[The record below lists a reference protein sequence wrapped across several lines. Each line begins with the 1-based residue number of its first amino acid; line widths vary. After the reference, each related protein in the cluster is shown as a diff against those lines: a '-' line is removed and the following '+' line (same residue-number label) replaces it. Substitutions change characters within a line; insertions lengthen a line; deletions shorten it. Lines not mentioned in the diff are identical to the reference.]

1 MEEINMATFNKNEVV
16 LEKVKQASLYDLETG
31 ILLNRLTSI
40 EDPSLNTTAEKE
52 EVVDA
57 QGNTITDIYRAKKAT
72 FGGSNSLF
80 SLDLAASQF
89 GAKKEVATSNKKIV
103 NYMAETM
110 TIATETK
117 TDTDGTEIKAGTVKL
132 SQTPVANS
140 IKYIYIIEGGE
151 IGESI
156 AIGATAADATTGAD
170 GKVTP
175 ETAVV
180 GNNGVITLPPART
193 SGKVYVE
200 YAYESEEAVRIVNKT
215 NEYPTAGKLVILAL
229 FRDKCTDKTIL
240 GSIICPKAKL
250 NPESVDLSLTPT
262 GKHPF
267 EYTMMKDYCSDE
279 EELFEIVLSK

>member
-1 MEEINMATFNKNEVV
+1 MATFNKNEVV
-16 LEKVKQASLYDLETG
+16 LEKIKQASLYDLESG

-52 EVVDA
+52 EVLDA

-89 GAKKEVATSNKKIV
+89 GATKVVAGATKDENGNIIAPTIT
-103 NYMAETM
+103 NYVAETM
-110 TIATETK
+110 TIAEGK
-117 TDTDGTEIKAGTVKL
+117 VKL
-132 SQTPVANS
+132 SNVPVANS

-151 IGESI
+151 IGESYPVNV
-156 AIGATAADATTGAD
+156 AAASDSEAFVAEDGTITMPTGEKD
-170 GKVTP
+170 GSKIVKD
-175 ETAVV
+175 
-180 GNNGVITLPPART
+180 G
-193 SGKVYVE
+193 SKVYVE
-200 YAYESEEAVRIVNKT
+200 YPYESTEAVRVVNKT

-250 NPESVDLSLTPT
+250 NPESVDLALTPT

-267 EYTMMKDYCSDE
+267 EYTMMKDFCSDD

>member
-1 MEEINMATFNKNEVV
+1 MAIFNKNEVV
-16 LEKVKQASLYDLETG
+16 LEKIKQASLYDLEDG
-31 ILLNRLTSI
+31 RLLNRLTSI

-72 FGGSNSLF
+72 FSGSNSLF

-89 GAKKEVATSNKKIV
+89 GTLKEVAGAGDKTGNFKAVDKVV
-103 NYMAETM
+103 NYMAETV
-110 TIATETK
+110 AVGE
-117 TDTDGTEIKAGTVKL
+117 DGHAKL
-132 SQTPVANS
+132 TRIPVAKS
-140 IKYIYIIEGGE
+140 IKYVYVIESGE
-151 IGESI
+151 IGESYPVNE
-156 AIGATAADATTGAD
+156 AAASDKEAFVADDGTITMPTG
-170 GKVTP
+170 V
-175 ETAVV
+175 
-180 GNNGVITLPPART
+180 T

-200 YAYESEEAVRIVNKT
+200 YAFESTEGVRVVNKA

-267 EYTMMKDYCSDE
+267 EYTMMKDFCSDD

>member
-1 MEEINMATFNKNEVV
+1 MATFNKNEVV
-16 LEKVKQASLYDLETG
+16 LEKVKQASLYDLESG
-31 ILLNRLTSI
+31 VLLNRLTSI

-89 GAKKEVATSNKKIV
+89 GAKKEVASAENKII
-103 NYMAETM
+103 NYMAETL
-110 TIATETK
+110 TIA
-117 TDTDGTEIKAGTVKL
+117 DGKVKL
-132 SQTPVANS
+132 SRAPVAKS

-151 IGESI
+151 IGESYPVND
-156 AIGATAADATTGAD
+156 AAGSDTEAFVAED
-170 GKVTP
+170 GTITVPTSVT
-175 ETAVV
+175 E
-180 GNNGVITLPPART
+180 
-193 SGKVYVE
+193 GKVYVE
-200 YAYESEEAVRIVNKT
+200 YPYESEEAVRVVNKA

-267 EYTMMKDYCSDE
+267 EYTMMKDFCSDE

>member
-1 MEEINMATFNKNEVV
+1 MAFNKNEVV
-16 LEKVKQASLYDLETG
+16 LEKIKQASLYDLESG

-89 GAKKEVATSNKKIV
+89 GAQKVVAGVTKDEDGNIIAPV
-103 NYMAETM
+103 IINYTAD
-110 TIATETK
+110 TK
-117 TDTDGTEIKAGTVKL
+117 SIAGTSVKL
-132 SQTPVANS
+132 SQVPVLSGKDA
-140 IKYIYIIEGGE
+140 IKYVYIIEDGE
-151 IGESI
+151 IGEPYKV
-156 AIGATAADATTGAD
+156 GATPKAATETEIGEVTVSDD
-170 GKVTP
+170 GTITFP
-175 ETAVV
+175 EE
-180 GNNGVITLPPART
+180 I
-193 SGKVYVE
+193 SGKVYAE
-200 YAYESEEAVRIVNKT
+200 YAYESDEAVRVVNKT

>member
-1 MEEINMATFNKNEVV
+1 MAKFNKNEVV
-16 LEKVKQASLYDLETG
+16 LEKIKQASLYDLEDG
-31 ILLNRLTSI
+31 KLLNRLTSI
-40 EDPSLNTTAEKE
+40 EDPNLNTTAEKE

-57 QGNTITDIYRAKKAT
+57 QGNTITEIFRAKKAT
-72 FGGSNSLF
+72 FGGSNSLL

-89 GAKKEVATSNKKIV
+89 GAKKEIASADNKII
-103 NYMAETM
+103 NYMAETL
-110 TIATETK
+110 TIS
-117 TDTDGTEIKAGTVKL
+117 DGKVKL
-132 SQTPVANS
+132 AKTPVENS

-151 IGESI
+151 IGESY
-156 AIGATAADATTGAD
+156 AVAAAAT
-170 GKVTP
+170 
-175 ETAVV
+175 ENEAVV
-180 GNNGVITLPPART
+180 STDGTITVPT
-193 SGKVYVE
+193 SVTEGKVYVE
-200 YAYESEEAVRIVNKT
+200 YAYESEEAVRIVNKA

-267 EYTMMKDYCSDE
+267 EYTMMKDFCSEE

>member
-1 MEEINMATFNKNEVV
+1 MATFNKNEVV
-16 LEKVKQASLYDLETG
+16 LEKIKQASLYDLESG
-31 ILLNRLTSI
+31 LLLNRLTSI

-89 GAKKEVATSNKKIV
+89 GATKEVADSDNKIK

-110 TIATETK
+110 TISSVKGEDNAVTN
-117 TDTDGTEIKAGTVKL
+117 TVKL
-132 SQTPVANS
+132 SKTPVENS

-156 AIGATAADATTGAD
+156 AIGAAAADAAGEN
-170 GKVTP
+170 P

-180 GNNGVITLPPART
+180 GADGTITLPPART
-193 SGKVYVE
+193 EGKVYVE
-200 YAYESEEAVRIVNKT
+200 YAYESAEAVRIVNKA

-267 EYTMMKDYCSDE
+267 EYTMMKDFCSDE

>member
-1 MEEINMATFNKNEVV
+1 MAKFNKNEVV
-16 LEKVKQASLYDLETG
+16 LEKIKQASLYDLESG
-31 ILLNRLTSI
+31 LLLNRLTSI

-89 GAKKEVATSNKKIV
+89 GAKKEVASADKKII
-103 NYMAETM
+103 NYYAETL
-110 TIATETK
+110 TIA
-117 TDTDGTEIKAGTVKL
+117 DGKVKL
-132 SQTPVANS
+132 SRTPVENS
-140 IKYIYIIEGGE
+140 IKYIYVIEGGE
-151 IGESI
+151 IGESY
-156 AIGATAADATTGAD
+156 AVGAAATANEALVAAD
-170 GKVTP
+170 GTITVP
-175 ETAVV
+175 TAV
-180 GNNGVITLPPART
+180 TE
-193 SGKVYVE
+193 GKVYVE
-200 YAYESEEAVRIVNKT
+200 YAYESEEAVRIVNKA

-267 EYTMMKDYCSDE
+267 EYTMMKDFCSDE

>member
-1 MEEINMATFNKNEVV
+1 MAAFNKNEVV
-16 LEKVKQASLYDLETG
+16 LEKVKQASLYDLESG

-89 GAKKEVATSNKKIV
+89 GAKKVVAGVTRDEVTGEIIAPTII
-103 NYMAETM
+103 NYTAETKD
-110 TIATETK
+110 IVGVNATLSHAPV
-117 TDTDGTEIKAGTVKL
+117 TEGKDA
-132 SQTPVANS
+132 
-140 IKYIYIIEGGE
+140 IKYVYIIESGE
-151 IGESI
+151 IGEPYKVG
-156 AIGATAADATTGAD
+156 AAAKAATETEIGEVTVAND
-170 GKVTP
+170 GTITFP
-175 ETAVV
+175 E
-180 GNNGVITLPPART
+180 GV
-193 SGKVYVE
+193 SGKVYAE
-200 YAYESEEAVRIVNKT
+200 YAYESDEAVRVVNKA

-267 EYTMMKDYCSDE
+267 EYTMMKDFCSDE

>member
-1 MEEINMATFNKNEVV
+1 MATFNKNEVV
-16 LEKVKQASLYDLETG
+16 LEKIKQASLYDLESG

-52 EVVDA
+52 EVVNA
-57 QGNTITDIYRAKKAT
+57 QGETITDIYRAKKAT
-72 FGGSNSLF
+72 FSGSNSLF

-89 GAKKEVATSNKKIV
+89 GATKEVASGENKIIY
-103 NYMAETM
+103 YMAETM
-110 TIATETK
+110 TIS
-117 TDTDGTEIKAGTVKL
+117 DGKVKL
-132 SQTPVANS
+132 SKTPVENT

-151 IGESI
+151 IGESY
-156 AIGATAADATTGAD
+156 AVGAVASENEASVATD
-170 GKVTP
+170 GTITVPTSVT
-175 ETAVV
+175 E
-180 GNNGVITLPPART
+180 
-193 SGKVYVE
+193 GKVYVE
-200 YAYESEEAVRIVNKT
+200 YAYESEEAVRVVNRSG
-215 NEYPTAGKLVILAL
+215 EYPTAGKLIILAL

-267 EYTMMKDYCSDE
+267 EYTMMKDFCSND

>member
-1 MEEINMATFNKNEVV
+1 MATFNKNEVV

-89 GAKKEVATSNKKIV
+89 GATKEVASAEKKII

-110 TIATETK
+110 TIAN
-117 TDTDGTEIKAGTVKL
+117 GQVKL
-132 SQTPVANS
+132 SRVPVENS
-140 IKYIYIIEGGE
+140 IKYIYIIESGE
-151 IGESI
+151 IGASYPVNV
-156 AIGATAADATTGAD
+156 AAAAEGEAFVDND
-170 GKVTP
+170 GTITVPTDVT
-175 ETAVV
+175 E
-180 GNNGVITLPPART
+180 
-193 SGKVYVE
+193 GKVYVE
-200 YAYESEEAVRIVNKT
+200 YAYESDEAVRIVNKA

-267 EYTMMKDYCSDE
+267 EYTMMKDFCSDE

>member
-1 MEEINMATFNKNEVV
+1 MATFNKNEVV
-16 LEKVKQASLYDLETG
+16 LEKVKQASLYDIETG

-57 QGNTITDIYRAKKAT
+57 QGNTITDIYKAKKAT

-89 GAKKEVATSNKKIV
+89 GATKEVASAENKII

-110 TIATETK
+110 TIS
-117 TDTDGTEIKAGTVKL
+117 DGKVKL
-132 SQTPVANS
+132 SKSPVIEGKDA

-151 IGESI
+151 IGESY
-156 AIGATAADATTGAD
+156 AVGATATEEEAGVAAD
-170 GKVTP
+170 GTITVP
-175 ETAVV
+175 TAV
-180 GNNGVITLPPART
+180 TE
-193 SGKVYVE
+193 GKVYVE
-200 YAYESEEAVRIVNKT
+200 YAYESEEAVRIVNKAD
-215 NEYPTAGKLVILAL
+215 EYPTAGKLVILAL

-267 EYTMMKDYCSDE
+267 EYTMMKDFCSDE

>member
-1 MEEINMATFNKNEVV
+1 MATFNKNEVV

-89 GAKKEVATSNKKIV
+89 GAKKDVASADNKII

-110 TIATETK
+110 TIA
-117 TDTDGTEIKAGTVKL
+117 DGKVKL
-132 SQTPVANS
+132 SRVPVENS

-151 IGESI
+151 IGESY
-156 AIGATAADATTGAD
+156 AVGTNTETQALVAADGTITVPTTVKD
-170 GKVTP
+170 
-175 ETAVV
+175 
-180 GNNGVITLPPART
+180 
-193 SGKVYVE
+193 GKVYVE
-200 YAYESEEAVRIVNKT
+200 YAYESEEAVRIVNKA

-267 EYTMMKDYCSDE
+267 EYTMMKDFCSDE

>member
-1 MEEINMATFNKNEVV
+1 MATFNKNEVV
-16 LEKVKQASLYDLETG
+16 LEKIKQASLYDLESG

-89 GAKKEVATSNKKIV
+89 GAKKEVASADKKIK
-103 NYMAETM
+103 NYVAETM
-110 TIATETK
+110 TIA
-117 TDTDGTEIKAGTVKL
+117 DGKVTL
-132 SQTPVANS
+132 SHTPVKDS

-151 IGESI
+151 IGESYPVGTKAESEALVDEANKTI
-156 AIGATAADATTGAD
+156 T
-170 GKVTP
+170 VP
-175 ETAVV
+175 TAVKE
-180 GNNGVITLPPART
+180 
-193 SGKVYVE
+193 GKVYVE
-200 YAYESEEAVRIVNKT
+200 YAYESEEAVRIVNKA

-267 EYTMMKDYCSDE
+267 EYTMMKDFCSDE

>member
-1 MEEINMATFNKNEVV
+1 MATKFNKNEVV
-16 LEKVKQASLYDLETG
+16 LEKIKQASLYDLESG
-31 ILLNRLTSI
+31 LLLNRLTSI

-80 SLDLAASQF
+80 SFDLAASQF
-89 GAKKEVATSNKKIV
+89 GGKKEVASDENKIV
-103 NYMAETM
+103 NYYAETI
-110 TIATETK
+110 TISEGKVTLSRK
-117 TDTDGTEIKAGTVKL
+117 PVKD
-132 SQTPVANS
+132 S

-151 IGESI
+151 IGESYPVGTE
-156 AIGATAADATTGAD
+156 AGTQALVADD
-170 GKVTP
+170 GTITVPTSVT
-175 ETAVV
+175 E
-180 GNNGVITLPPART
+180 
-193 SGKVYVE
+193 GKVYVE
-200 YAYESEEAVRIVNKT
+200 YAYESTEAVRVVNRA

-267 EYTMMKDYCSDE
+267 EYTMMKDFCSDE

>member
-1 MEEINMATFNKNEVV
+1 MATFNKNEVV
-16 LEKVKQASLYDLETG
+16 LEKIKQASLYDLETG

-89 GAKKEVATSNKKIV
+89 GAKKEVASAENKII

-110 TIATETK
+110 TIA
-117 TDTDGTEIKAGTVKL
+117 DGKVTL
-132 SQTPVANS
+132 SRTPVENS
-140 IKYIYIIEGGE
+140 IKYIYVIEGGE
-151 IGESI
+151 IGESYSV
-156 AIGATAADATTGAD
+156 GTDAEKQARVDEENKTITVPTS
-170 GKVTP
+170 VT
-175 ETAVV
+175 E
-180 GNNGVITLPPART
+180 
-193 SGKVYVE
+193 GKVYVE
-200 YAYESEEAVRIVNKT
+200 YAYESEEAVRIVNKA

-229 FRDKCTDKTIL
+229 FRDKCTDKVIL

-267 EYTMMKDYCSDE
+267 EYTMMKDFCSDE

>member
-1 MEEINMATFNKNEVV
+1 MATFNKNEVV
-16 LEKVKQASLYDLETG
+16 LEKIKQASLYDLESG

-89 GAKKEVATSNKKIV
+89 GAKKDVASATNKIK
-103 NYMAETM
+103 NYFAETL
-110 TIATETK
+110 
-117 TDTDGTEIKAGTVKL
+117 TVANGKVQL
-132 SQTPVANS
+132 SRTPVENS
-140 IKYIYIIEGGE
+140 ISYIYIIEDGE
-151 IGESI
+151 IGESV
-156 AIGATAADATTGAD
+156 AIGAAAADASVGED
-170 GKVTP
+170 GKVIP

-180 GNNGVITLPPART
+180 ANDGAITLAPSRT

-200 YAYESEEAVRIVNKT
+200 YAYESEEAVRVVNKT

-267 EYTMMKDYCSDE
+267 EYTMMKDFCSDE

>member
-1 MEEINMATFNKNEVV
+1 MATFNKNEVV

-31 ILLNRLTSI
+31 ILLNRLTMI
-40 EDPSLNTTAEKE
+40 EDPTLNTTAEKE

-57 QGNTITDIYRAKKAT
+57 QGETITEIYRAKKAT
-72 FGGSNSLF
+72 FSGSNSLL

-89 GAKKEVATSNKKIV
+89 GSKKVVAGVTKDEDGNIIAPTIT
-103 NYMAETM
+103 NYVAETL
-110 TIATETK
+110 TIA
-117 TDTDGTEIKAGTVKL
+117 DGKVKL
-132 SQTPVANS
+132 SNIPVENS
-140 IKYIYIIEGGE
+140 IKYIYIMEEGD

-156 AIGATAADATTGAD
+156 AIGATAADASVDAD
-170 GKVTP
+170 GKPIP

-180 GNNGVITLPPART
+180 ANDGTITLPPART

-200 YAYESEEAVRIVNKT
+200 YPYESAEAVRIVNKSG
-215 NEYPTAGKLVILAL
+215 EYPTAGKLVILAL

-267 EYTMMKDYCSDE
+267 EYTMMKNYCDDE
-279 EELFEIVLSK
+279 AELFEIVLSK

>member
-1 MEEINMATFNKNEVV
+1 MSTFNKNEVV
-16 LEKVKQASLYDLETG
+16 LERIKQASLYDLESSM
-31 ILLNRLTSI
+31 LLNRLTSI
-40 EDPSLNTTAEKE
+40 EDPSLNTSAEKE
-52 EVVDA
+52 EVLDA

-80 SLDLAASQF
+80 SFDLAASQF
-89 GAKKEVATSNKKIV
+89 GAKKEIASADNKII

-110 TIATETK
+110 TIS
-117 TDTDGTEIKAGTVKL
+117 DGKVKL
-132 SQTPVANS
+132 SRIPVENS

-151 IGESI
+151 IGESY
-156 AIGATAADATTGAD
+156 AVGAAATED
-170 GKVTP
+170 
-175 ETAVV
+175 EAVV
-180 GNNGVITLPPART
+180 ATDGTITVPT
-193 SGKVYVE
+193 SVTEGKVYVE
-200 YAYESEEAVRIVNKT
+200 YPYESEEAVRVVNRSG
-215 NEYPTAGKLVILAL
+215 EYPTAGKLVILAL

-267 EYTMMKDYCSDE
+267 EYTMMKDFCSND

>member
-1 MEEINMATFNKNEVV
+1 MATTFNKNEVV
-16 LEKVKQASLYDLETG
+16 LERIKQASLYDLESG

-89 GAKKEVATSNKKIV
+89 GATKKVANKDDKII
-103 NYMAETM
+103 NYIAETL
-110 TIATETK
+110 TISNGK
-117 TDTDGTEIKAGTVKL
+117 VKL
-132 SQTPVANS
+132 SHNPMMDDIKHS
-140 IKYIYIIEGGE
+140 IKYIYVIEEGE
-151 IGESI
+151 IGESYAVGTDTEKQALVANDGTI
-156 AIGATAADATTGAD
+156 TVPTSVAD
-170 GKVTP
+170 G
-175 ETAVV
+175 
-180 GNNGVITLPPART
+180 
-193 SGKVYVE
+193 GKVYVE
-200 YAYESEEAVRIVNKT
+200 YAYESEEAVEIVNRAG
-215 NEYPTAGKLVILAL
+215 EYPTAGKLVILAL

-267 EYTMMKDYCSDE
+267 EYTMMKDFCSDE
-279 EELFEIVLSK
+279 DELFRIVLSK

>member
-1 MEEINMATFNKNEVV
+1 MATFNKNEVV

-89 GAKKEVATSNKKIV
+89 GAKKDVASADNKIV

-110 TIATETK
+110 TIA
-117 TDTDGTEIKAGTVKL
+117 DGKVKL
-132 SQTPVANS
+132 TRTPVANS

-151 IGESI
+151 IGESYKV
-156 AIGATAADATTGAD
+156 GAAATESEALVAND
-170 GKVTP
+170 GTITVPTSVT
-175 ETAVV
+175 V
-180 GNNGVITLPPART
+180 GM
-193 SGKVYVE
+193 VYVE
-200 YAYESEEAVRIVNKT
+200 YAFESVEAVRIVNKT

>member
-1 MEEINMATFNKNEVV
+1 MATFNKNEVV
-16 LEKVKQASLYDLETG
+16 LEKIKQASLYDLESG

-72 FGGSNSLF
+72 FGGNNSLF

-89 GAKKEVATSNKKIV
+89 GATKEVASSDKKIV
-103 NYMAETM
+103 NYMAETL
-110 TIATETK
+110 TIA
-117 TDTDGTEIKAGTVKL
+117 DGKVKL
-132 SQTPVANS
+132 AKTPVENS

-151 IGESI
+151 IGESYKVGTD
-156 AIGATAADATTGAD
+156 AATQALVAND
-170 GKVTP
+170 GTITVPTSVT
-175 ETAVV
+175 E
-180 GNNGVITLPPART
+180 
-193 SGKVYVE
+193 GKVYVE
-200 YAYESEEAVRIVNKT
+200 YAYESEEAVRIVNKA

-267 EYTMMKDYCSDE
+267 EYTMMKDFCSDE